1 MLKTRQKIYKVSANN
16 STPKSKKEEIISQM
30 REKINITLKNLS
42 SNFYQQTVKEELDKI
57 KENYI
62 PKPHPEEDYI
72 IKPGEIEYKSTYPNI
87 FNDEIKYGIL
97 ADIRDS
103 SNERIDKIEDIIERL
118 YKRIDNIKDN
128 LKINNKNI
136 NRIKQKK
143 LYEKMIS
150 YNSSFNNNNTIPT
163 VSNTTLSNNNNEENN
178 VNIIVDGNI
187 TFTNDNIQEKNINEV
202 KNLNVSK
209 GSLGTSCSSEK
220 KKINVKLNIES
231 DNEVN
236 DGHSKNLNSESSI
249 LSTDRKSKGSF
260 INVNYS
266 KK

>member
-62 PKPHPEEDYI
+62 PKPHPEEDYK

-150 YNSSFNNNNTIPT
+150 YNSSF
-163 VSNTTLSNNNNEENN
+163 NNNNEENN